1 MSQLFMHMPYGKG
14 EGTATQWS
22 NMVYTDPGFEI
33 LASYFLPAHSLSLAS
48 TSLPHDAQFFD
59 FIVLP
64 LLITSF
70 AAALP
75 AVEPLL
81 AQV

>member
-1 MSQLFMHMPYGKG
+1 MGLRHLKGPLGVVVCTHALSHRPPTHLLPYP
-14 EGTATQWS
+14 S
-22 NMVYTDPGFEI
+22 
-33 LASYFLPAHSLSLAS
+33 H
-48 TSLPHDAQFFD
+48 HQFFD

-64 LLITSF
+64 LFMSF